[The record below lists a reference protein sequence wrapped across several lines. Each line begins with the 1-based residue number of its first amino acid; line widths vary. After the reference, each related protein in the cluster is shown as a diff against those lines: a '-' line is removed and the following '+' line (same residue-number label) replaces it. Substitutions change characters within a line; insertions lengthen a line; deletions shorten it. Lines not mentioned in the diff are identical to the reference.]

1 VEILKL
7 IDKVL
12 VKVEGWLIFGFLSV
26 MVTFTFI
33 QVCLRGLYTHAHFR
47 WANMLMGYLDWS
59 EPLVR
64 LLVLWLTFLGAS
76 LLTGDNKHVKID
88 LFSNLLPQK
97 LRPWRELILAVVCII
112 VSATMVFVC
121 IGYVKLEM
129 EFGGTVFLRLPNW
142 IGQLILPLGFAMI
155 LFRFLLRAVDQGLR
169 ISRGT
174 KK

>member
-1 VEILKL
+1 MEILKL

>member
-1 VEILKL
+1 MEILKL

-129 EFGGTVFLRLPNW
+129 EFGGTVFLRFPNW

-155 LFRFLLRAVDQGLR
+155 LFRFLLRAVDQGFR

>member
-155 LFRFLLRAVDQGLR
+155 LFRFLLRAVDQGFR

>member
-1 VEILKL
+1 MEILKL

-155 LFRFLLRAVDQGLR
+155 LFRFLLRAVDQGFR

>member
-1 VEILKL
+1 MDILKL

-155 LFRFLLRAVDQGLR
+155 LFRFLLRAVDQGFR

>member
-1 VEILKL
+1 MEILKL

-121 IGYVKLEM
+121 IGYLKLEM

>member
-1 VEILKL
+1 MEILKL

-88 LFSNLLPQK
+88 LFSKLLPQK

-121 IGYVKLEM
+121 IGYLKLEM
-129 EFGGTVFLRLPNW
+129 EFGGTVFLHLPNW

-155 LFRFLLRAVDQGLR
+155 LFRFLLRAVDQGFR